1 MRSLAALLCLLVFP
15 LLLRAE
21 EDERDWR
28 EQPFLGLSVRD
39 TDRGLVV
46 GWVSPGPLGGRGFES
61 ASGIQRG
68 DNVVSVDGRA
78 VDAAGFKA
86 AREGEASPAT
96 RSTRRIDARRE
107 ARADAAIPQGG
118 AGGEERY
125 ARGDA
130 RRPERL
136 GRYRRPRAGGRVI
149 PEPAEGAFESL
160 VLEAAAEAGARA
172 GREGVGGGLDAL
184 LPYLAR
190 IQEDALDPGSLP
202 AVVNAF
208 RRPLSVDAV
217 EEKIA
222 RAMKAAAAGDPSSSR
237 GARAA
242 GAGSGEPGRPDPGG
256 DGARAGRP
264 GRRGRSAR
272 CSGSRDSTSRR
283 RSTRGR
289 GARRRSGSSGR
300 CGPRSSSTTIT
311 RRSTSGP
318 STWTSGHGRR
328 TCSGSRSSCCATRR
342 VRWEAQAA
350 SHAADAPRDDVP
362 EAVRAFVEG
371 DVLWHGRD
379 ALGRLTVVGGAGPN
393 RYAMRGIAAV
403 YDVGGNDRY
412 DYAASPTPDT
422 APIALRLVVDLAG
435 DDVHESTADFEGPA
449 TGVFGLSLLDDRAGD
464 DVYRSRRS
472 FSIGA
477 GLVGL
482 GVLLDHAGDD
492 VYENLGEDSGWA
504 IGVGFWG
511 AGLMIDRAGA
521 DVYHGEKHVQG
532 VGGPRGLGAIVD
544 AQGRDLYR
552 ANGPSFASAYD
563 TPAVYL
569 GMSQGFGIG
578 VRGYAAGGVG
588 ALYDLA
594 GHDRYEAG
602 EFSQAGG
609 YYFGLGI
616 LHDVAGD
623 DLYHGNRYGQAFA
636 AHQAVGV
643 LVDDAGDDTYWSMTA
658 ASQAGTWDQSI
669 GLLLDKAGNDAYRC
683 DGLGQGGA
691 SMQAIALL
699 IDLGGNDRYTGHGRL
714 RPGAGRRQRL
724 SLRRRP
730 GLLLQRPLRPRRGAR
745 HVLRARPDERRPA
758 ADRRLERGEAR
769 RLLALRRVRGSLSK
783 TPCYAAGTPG
793 CAGERGIRLARVTI
807 PGAAVGHGLCPA
819 SPTIREVRHATR
831 PRPRLPAPARRAD
844 RLRRTATGRGDA
856 GRIPARSRGAARRR
870 ARAPGRAAP
879 PRRRRD
885 GGGRPALRHLRRLKP
900 PRRGAPG
907 G

>member
-1 MRSLAALLCLLVFP
+1 MRSLAVLLCLLVFP
-15 LLLRAE
+15 FALRAE
-21 EDERDWR
+21 EDDRPWR

-61 ASGIQRG
+61 SSGIQRG
-68 DNVVSVDGRA
+68 DNLVSVDGRA
-78 VDAAGFKA
+78 VDADGFKA
-86 AREGEASPAT
+86 AVKAKQPGDDVRLVVRRSP
-96 RSTRRIDARRE
+96 E

-118 AGGEERY
+118 VGGEERTIEVTLG
-125 ARGDA
+125 ARSDWAGTV
-130 RRPERL
+130 
-136 GRYRRPRAGGRVI
+136 GRGLGGRVL
-149 PEPAEGAFESL
+149 PEPEEGAYESL
-160 VLEAAAEAGARA
+160 VLEAAAEAGVRA

-217 EEKIA
+217 EARIA
-222 RAMKAAAAGDPSSSR
+222 KAVTAAAEGDLALVESLVLQVLDLESPDVVIREVMEQEPAELEAAEIGSLLR
-237 GARAA
+237 FARQHLESYQRAKPWRRQA
-242 GAGSGEPGRPDPGG
+242 EDLVRTLRTSVSIYDESADQHVRTLNRDVGPRVDGLLQLALVLLRFAPARWEVEAQERHADFLTDTMGSGGAGIEL
-256 DGARAGRP
+256 
-264 GRRGRSAR
+264 
-272 CSGSRDSTSRR
+272 
-283 RSTRGR
+283 
-289 GARRRSGSSGR
+289 
-300 CGPRSSSTTIT
+300 
-311 RRSTSGP
+311 
-318 STWTSGHGRR
+318 
-328 TCSGSRSSCCATRR
+328 
-342 VRWEAQAA
+342 
-350 SHAADAPRDDVP
+350 P
-362 EAVRAFVEG
+362 EEVRALVEG
-371 DVLWHGRD
+371 DVLWYD
-379 ALGRLTVVGGAGPN
+379 KDELGRYRVLGGPGPN
-393 RYAMRGIAAV
+393 RYAMHHVAAV
-403 YDVGGNDRY
+403 YDLGGDDRY
-412 DYAASPTPDT
+412 DYAASPTPDA

-482 GVLLDHAGDD
+482 GILLDHAGHD

-511 AGLMIDRAGA
+511 AGLVIDRAGA

-532 VGGPRGLGAIVD
+532 VGGPRGLGAIID

-691 SMQAIALL
+691 SMQALALL
-699 IDLGGNDRYTGHGRL
+699 IDLGGNDRYTGHGGSVQGQGGGNGYHYDADRVFSFSGLFDLGGGHDTYSAPDRTNDAL
-714 RPGAGRRQRL
+714 RPTGAWNEAKPADS
-724 SLRRRP
+724 SLY
-730 GLLLQRPLRPRRGAR
+730 G
-745 HVLRARPDERRPA
+745 VFV
-758 ADRRLERGEAR
+758 DR
-769 RLLALRRVRGSLSK
+769 
-783 TPCYAAGTPG
+783 
-793 CAGERGIRLARVTI
+793 
-807 PGAAVGHGLCPA
+807 
-819 SPTIREVRHATR
+819 
-831 PRPRLPAPARRAD
+831 
-844 RLRRTATGRGDA
+844 
-856 GRIPARSRGAARRR
+856 
-870 ARAPGRAAP
+870 
-879 PRRRRD
+879 
-885 GGGRPALRHLRRLKP
+885 
-900 PRRGAPG
+900 
-907 G
+907 

>member
-1 MRSLAALLCLLVFP
+1 MRSLAVLLCLLVFP

-21 EDERDWR
+21 EDDRPWS

-39 TDRGLVV
+39 TDQGLVV
-46 GWVSPGPLGGRGFES
+46 GWISPGPLGGRGFES
-61 ASGIQRG
+61 DAGIQRG
-68 DNVVSVDGRA
+68 DNVVSVDGAA

-86 AREGEASPAT
+86 VVKAKQPGDVVRLVVRRSP
-96 RSTRRIDARRE
+96 E
-107 ARADAAIPQGG
+107 ARADASIPQGG
-118 AGGEERY
+118 AGGEEQTIE
-125 ARGDA
+125 ATLDA
-130 RRPERL
+130 RSDWAGTV
-136 GRYRRPRAGGRVI
+136 GRGLGGRVL
-149 PEPAEGAFESL
+149 PEPAEGAYESL
-160 VLEAAAEAGARA
+160 ILEAAGEADARA
-172 GREGVGGGLDAL
+172 GRPGVGGGLDDL

-190 IQEDALDPGSLP
+190 IQEEALDPGSLP

-217 EEKIA
+217 ETRIA
-222 RAMKAAAAGDPSSSR
+222 TAVTAAAQGDLARVESLVLQVLDLEDPDVAIREIMQQESAELSDAEARSLLRFAGQHLESYQSAKTWRRQAEDLVRTLRTSVGIYDERVDQHVRTLNRDVGPGVPDLLQLVLALLRHAPARWEALGAAHAGDPVL
-237 GARAA
+237 
-242 GAGSGEPGRPDPGG
+242 G
-256 DGARAGRP
+256 DLPA
-264 GRRGRSAR
+264 
-272 CSGSRDSTSRR
+272 
-283 RSTRGR
+283 
-289 GARRRSGSSGR
+289 
-300 CGPRSSSTTIT
+300 
-311 RRSTSGP
+311 
-318 STWTSGHGRR
+318 
-328 TCSGSRSSCCATRR
+328 
-342 VRWEAQAA
+342 E
-350 SHAADAPRDDVP
+350 
-362 EAVRAFVEG
+362 VRALVEG

-379 ALGRLTVVGGAGPN
+379 VLGHLVVVGGPGPN
-393 RYAMRGIAAV
+393 RYAMQHIAAV
-403 YDVGGNDRY
+403 YDVGGDDRY
-412 DYAASPTPDT
+412 DYGASPTPNA

-449 TGVFGLSLLDDRAGD
+449 TGVFGLSLLDDRGGD

-482 GVLLDHAGDD
+482 GILLDHAGDD

-511 AGLMIDRAGA
+511 AGLVIDRAGA

-544 AQGRDLYR
+544 GQGRDLYR

-636 AHQAVGV
+636 AHQAVGI

-691 SMQAIALL
+691 SMQALALL
-699 IDLGGNDRYTGHGRL
+699 IDLGGNDRYTGHGGSVQGQGGGNGYHYDADRIFSFSGLFDLGGGHDTYSAPERTNDVL
-714 RPGAGRRQRL
+714 RPTGAWNEATPADS
-724 SLRRRP
+724 SLY
-730 GLLLQRPLRPRRGAR
+730 G
-745 HVLRARPDERRPA
+745 VFV
-758 ADRRLERGEAR
+758 DR
-769 RLLALRRVRGSLSK
+769 
-783 TPCYAAGTPG
+783 
-793 CAGERGIRLARVTI
+793 
-807 PGAAVGHGLCPA
+807 
-819 SPTIREVRHATR
+819 
-831 PRPRLPAPARRAD
+831 
-844 RLRRTATGRGDA
+844 
-856 GRIPARSRGAARRR
+856 
-870 ARAPGRAAP
+870 
-879 PRRRRD
+879 
-885 GGGRPALRHLRRLKP
+885 
-900 PRRGAPG
+900 
-907 G
+907 